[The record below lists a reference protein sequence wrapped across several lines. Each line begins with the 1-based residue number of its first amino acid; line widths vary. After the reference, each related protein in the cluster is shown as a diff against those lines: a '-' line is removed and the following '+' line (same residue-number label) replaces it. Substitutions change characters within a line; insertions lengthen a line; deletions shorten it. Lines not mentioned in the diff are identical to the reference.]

1 MLDRNIALKRFR
13 DARKQAGRDQLAA
26 ILTGRDNRVIPFEAI
41 RHELSQKNAS
51 YRGIQNIPLAA
62 VVGSVG
68 RYQEFTRRFLPLNDG
83 LAERWIGVDSLA
95 RAKGWPPIEV
105 YKVGNIYFVKD
116 GNHRVSVAQQLSL
129 DTIEAKV
136 WEFPGGAAISPQHNL
151 DEMLIELGYV
161 NFMQKTNLAQMHPDH
176 GLRFTTPGQHTEL
189 LAQIEDLRQKLSLI
203 DDEEMAYSE
212 AVAAWYEMLY
222 LPAVQII
229 EDSTLLDDFPGRT
242 KSDLF
247 VWLSQNREALREQYG
262 DYENLADLA
271 EILAKH
277 YKEGTLQKAAR
288 QVRRLLGQE
297 KLPPLAEIDPEND
310 AG

>member
-1 MLDRNIALKRFR
+1 
-13 DARKQAGRDQLAA
+13 
-26 ILTGRDNRVIPFEAI
+26 
-41 RHELSQKNAS
+41 
-51 YRGIQNIPLAA
+51 
-62 VVGSVG
+62 
-68 RYQEFTRRFLPLNDG
+68 
-83 LAERWIGVDSLA
+83 
-95 RAKGWPPIEV
+95 
-105 YKVGNIYFVKD
+105 
-116 GNHRVSVAQQLSL
+116 
-129 DTIEAKV
+129 
-136 WEFPGGAAISPQHNL
+136 
-151 DEMLIELGYV
+151 
-161 NFMQKTNLAQMHPDH
+161 MHPDP

-189 LAQIEDLRQKLSLI
+189 LAQLEDLRQKLSLI